1 MIIKQY
7 ILIDTGL
14 KKHLDR
20 LYWKN
25 RASLLRRILT
35 YMKNH
40 GGRGDRAPNILIR
53 YAGWPA

>member
-40 GGRGDRAPNILIR
+40 GGRGERAPNTIMC
-53 YAGWPA
+53 YAGQPA